1 MNKKYKKPKDLE
13 KMAEQ
18 YFLEQETQNKPC
30 SIAGIS
36 YYLGFTDKSQFL
48 DLEKKEEFAPIINRI
63 KLRME
68 SQTIDMLTD
77 KSYATT
83 GVIFNLKCSFGYSDK
98 VVNGKD
104 DMADLMQKAKKLIDG
119 VQEDE

>member
-18 YFLEQETQNKPC
+18 YFLEQEEQNKPC

-36 YYLGFTDKSQFL
+36 YFLGFTDKNDFL
-48 DLEKKEEFAPIINRI
+48 ELEKQEEFAPIINRI

-68 SQTIDMLTD
+68 SQAIDMLTD

-98 VVNGKD
+98 AVNGKD
-104 DMADLMQKAKKLIDG
+104 DMAELMQKARKLIDG
-119 VQEDE
+119 TEDNE

>member
-36 YYLGFTDKSQFL
+36 YYLGFTDKSEFL
-48 DLEKKEEFAPIINRI
+48 DLEKIEEFAPAINRI

-68 SQTIDMLTD
+68 SQAIR
-77 KSYATT
+77 
-83 GVIFNLKCSFGYSDK
+83 
-98 VVNGKD
+98 
-104 DMADLMQKAKKLIDG
+104 
-119 VQEDE
+119 

>member
-18 YFLEQETQNKPC
+18 YFLEQESQNKPC

-36 YYLGFTDKSQFL
+36 YYLGFSDKSQFL
-48 DLEKKEEFAPIINRI
+48 DLEKIEEFAPAINRI

-68 SQTIDMLTD
+68 SQAIDMLTD